1 MRYSAQYQIRRDVP
15 KAQWSGSIIFILNHS
30 SRKENGMPYYV
41 YKIQPLIKV
50 LEKVQQ
56 FGSFKDA
63 SKFAKDLRASL
74 ASTDNCAVKVI
85 FGENELEAEDTLS
98 QVRDPQP
105 LTGEDY

>member
-1 MRYSAQYQIRRDVP
+1 
-15 KAQWSGSIIFILNHS
+15 
-30 SRKENGMPYYV
+30 MPYYV

-50 LEKVQQ
+50 LEKVQE